1 MKLPRRISLS
11 GLTPELFLVVVLP
24 LTLALLLV
32 TFGGVWLHQ
41 EAMRTMVGERDQR
54 AAQAAAAALSEQLAH
69 RLMLA
74 QGLALSPEPESSP
87 ERLSDALSQHAYL
100 SPAFDRGLAFLS
112 ASGQVLALEGDPR
125 VFEDLTQN
133 PAPELRQVMEGP
145 PLNARLSQVISVDGE
160 PAMYAA
166 ARGNSDVI
174 AVGAFSP
181 QAAAAQTL
189 ESVAQAEAGG
199 HVFVIDREG
208 RVIYHSGGTADPAA
222 LAAHPAVPLALA
234 GQSGALT
241 EAGAADG
248 HGHDAVAAYSP
259 VELTGWA
266 LVIEDHWES
275 VSSPMLTLTE
285 YAPLVL
291 VPVALA
297 SLAALWLGAGRV
309 IRPLKRLQDLAE
321 RLGWGDHQAIET
333 PVGGI
338 AEIRNLQAELVH
350 LAHKVQL
357 SRQGLSDYIG
367 VMTAGQEEERRR
379 LARELHD
386 DTLQALIALNQR
398 VQLLRLRLEGG
409 QAEAAV
415 MQEVSSLQE
424 LLDESIRGLC
434 RLTRALRPSFLED
447 LGLGA
452 ALEMLAGE
460 MNQAGTPVAF
470 ELSGEQRRLA
480 PQVELALYRMAQEA
494 LNNVARHAQAT
505 KARLSIRYDEDEV
518 QIDVS
523 DNGKGFVP
531 PRSPA
536 ELAPGGHFGLLGLY
550 ERAEMIG
557 AALQI
562 HSRPGDGAVVRVRLP
577 IREELI
583 VEKQSGGETEI

>member
-1 MKLPRRISLS
+1 MKIPRRISLS
-11 GLTPELFLVVVLP
+11 GLAPELFLVVVLP

-32 TFGGVWLHQ
+32 TFGGIALHQ
-41 EAMRTMVGERDQR
+41 EAMRVMVGERDQR
-54 AAQAAAAALSEQLAH
+54 AARAAAAALSEQLAH
-69 RLMLA
+69 RLMIV
-74 QGLALSPEPESSP
+74 QGLALFTGAESSP
-87 ERLSDALSQHAYL
+87 AALAELLPQYDRLT
-100 SPAFDRGLAFLS
+100 PAFDRGLAFLS
-112 ASGQVLALEGDPR
+112 TSGQVLASDGDPR
-125 VFEDLTQN
+125 IFEDLLQIS
-133 PAPELRQVMEGP
+133 ELREVLEGGG
-145 PLNARLSQVISVDGE
+145 LDARLSRAMAVDGE
-160 PAMYAA
+160 AVMYAA
-166 ARGNSDVI
+166 ARGDNDIV

-181 QAAAAQTL
+181 EAAAAQAL
-189 ESVAQAEAGG
+189 GSVARPEEGG
-199 HVFVIDREG
+199 HVFVVDRDG
-208 RVIYHSGGTADPAA
+208 LVIYHSGSAAERSALSAHPAAA
-222 LAAHPAVPLALA
+222 LALS

-241 EAGAADG
+241 DAGGADD
-248 HGHDAVAAYSP
+248 HSHDTVAAYSP

-291 VPVALA
+291 VPVALV
-297 SLAALWLGAGRV
+297 SLAALWLGARRV
-309 IRPLKRLQDLAE
+309 IRPLKRLQDRAE
-321 RLGWGDHQAIET
+321 RLGWGDHEAIET

-338 AEIRNLQAELVH
+338 AEIRNLQTELVH
-350 LAHKVQL
+350 LARKVQL

-409 QAEAAV
+409 RAEAAV
-415 MQEVSSLQE
+415 MDEVSSLQV
-424 LLDESIRGLC
+424 LLEETIRDLR

-460 MNQAGTPVAF
+460 MNQAGVPVSF
-470 ELSGEQRRLA
+470 ELSGEEQRLA

-494 LNNVARHAQAT
+494 LNNVARHAGAT
-505 KARLSIRYDEDEV
+505 RARLSIRYDEDEV
-518 QIDVS
+518 QIDIS
-523 DNGKGFVP
+523 DNGKGFTP

-557 AALQI
+557 ATLQI
-562 HSRPGDGAVVRVRLP
+562 HSRPGEGAVVRVRLQARGQG
-577 IREELI
+577 IT
-583 VEKQSGGETEI
+583 GTT